1 MSQADLAQ
9 SLAALHAEIDQLEA
23 ADVAVKEKLLALI
36 DDIEKQVQAP
46 SGQLSSSSQPQATQ
60 RLPEL
65 IEQFELE
72 HPQITNS
79 LNRLLTTLSGM
90 GI

>member
-9 SLAALHAEIDQLEA
+9 SLAALHAEIDKLEA
-23 ADVAVKEKLLALI
+23 TDIAVKEKLLVLI
-36 DDIEKQVQAP
+36 DDIEKQMQVP
-46 SGQLSSSSQPQATQ
+46 DGQMTSRSQPKVTQ
-60 RLPEL
+60 KLPEL

>member
-9 SLAALHAEIDQLEA
+9 SLAALHTEIDKLEA
-23 ADVAVKEKLLALI
+23 TDSAVKEKLLALI
-36 DDIEKQVQAP
+36 DDVEKQMQAADDP
-46 SGQLSSSSQPQATQ
+46 LSGGSEPKATQ
-60 RLPEL
+60 KLPEL

-90 GI
+90 GV

>member
-9 SLAALHAEIDQLEA
+9 SLAALHAEIDKLEA
-23 ADVAVKEKLLALI
+23 TDTAVKEKLLALI
-36 DDIEKQVQAP
+36 GDIEKQMQAP
-46 SGQLSSSSQPQATQ
+46 DGQLTTSSQPKATQ
-60 RLPEL
+60 KLPEL

>member
-9 SLAALHAEIDQLEA
+9 SLAALHTEIDKLEA
-23 ADVAVKEKLLALI
+23 TDSAVKEKLLALI
-36 DDIEKQVQAP
+36 DDVEKQMQAADDP
-46 SGQLSSSSQPQATQ
+46 LSVSSEPKATQ
-60 RLPEL
+60 KLPEL

>member
-9 SLAALHAEIDQLEA
+9 SLAALHTEIDKLEA
-23 ADVAVKEKLLALI
+23 TDSAVKEKLLALI
-36 DDIEKQVQAP
+36 DDVEKQMQAADDP
-46 SGQLSSSSQPQATQ
+46 LSGSSEPKATQ
-60 RLPEL
+60 KLPEL